1 MKAAIENTE
10 VNRQSPVNFSL
21 QKQAMLLMSQW
32 LTAKAHNLL
41 VCLDDCGLYLFG
53 KFWKFLGDSDKKNK
67 NLTLAH

>member
-53 KFWKFLGDSDKKNK
+53 KF
-67 NLTLAH
+67 